1 LQDPGL
7 YDPIQTSSPP
17 IAEERKEMVLG
28 MPEKEVHSRGKQHE
42 TEEAHGAAEV
52 LPISFY

>member
-1 LQDPGL
+1 M

-28 MPEKEVHSRGKQHE
+28 MSEKEVHSRGKQHE